1 MTQVYK
7 TSDGSNQ
14 ISHDEHVNKTAT
26 SNLTGPRHYML
37 RYWEAHPAENWRQMT
52 SDDDTFIQYNKW
64 LRPLIGLSVGLDRDT
79 DTTILYNATA
89 E

>member
-1 MTQVYK
+1 
-7 TSDGSNQ
+7 
-14 ISHDEHVNKTAT
+14 
-26 SNLTGPRHYML
+26 
-37 RYWEAHPAENWRQMT
+37 MT